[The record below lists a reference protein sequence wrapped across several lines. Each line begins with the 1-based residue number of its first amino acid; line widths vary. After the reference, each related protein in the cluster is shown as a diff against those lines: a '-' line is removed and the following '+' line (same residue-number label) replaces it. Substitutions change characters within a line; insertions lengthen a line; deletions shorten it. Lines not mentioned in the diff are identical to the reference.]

1 LLLGRNIS
9 HIPNTLVWLRWI
21 KDLKNTKGEA
31 IFILQFVIRVSGVLH
46 IFQPTHLKE
55 AFMYRQSVRIA
66 MREI

>member
-1 LLLGRNIS
+1 
-9 HIPNTLVWLRWI
+9 LVWLHWI
-21 KDLKNTKGEA
+21 KDLENTKGEA
-31 IFILQFVIRVSGVLH
+31 VFILQFVIRVSGVLH